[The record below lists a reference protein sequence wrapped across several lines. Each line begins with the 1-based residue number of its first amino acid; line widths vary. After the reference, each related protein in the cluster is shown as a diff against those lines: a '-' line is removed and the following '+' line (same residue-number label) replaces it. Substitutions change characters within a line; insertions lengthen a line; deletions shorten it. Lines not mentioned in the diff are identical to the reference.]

1 MTLHPR
7 DWSLIP
13 EMTASVARTS
23 FPKGNPYMKMRDE
36 LGVLYQDADFITL
49 FRADFGQS
57 GLSPGQ
63 LALILVMQFAGG
75 LKNLGLN

>member
-7 DWSLIP
+7 SLSSIP

-36 LGVLYQDADFITL
+36 LGVLYEDTDF
-49 FRADFGQS
+49 
-57 GLSPGQ
+57 LSPEW
-63 LALILVMQFAGG
+63 LLIR
-75 LKNLGLN
+75 LGEKQQYKK